1 MDVFCCSKR
10 SKELLEKV
18 HKIFILYLLLLMQ
31 IPIDASSEDFT
42 NNLVIQSDAFEMSL
56 NDRKAYLTGGVKI
69 DSDNVSVRAD
79 GMEVIFIDDS
89 KEVKNLLDD
98 INNIKTARIF
108 VEKGYVKASV
118 GKYKIEC
125 KEIIGNMSDK
135 KIVMMSAKMTDG
147 HNKMSG
153 DKITYDMISQKLSVT
168 SNKNNKVRIS
178 IKEDGI
184 KALEG
189 NN

>member
-1 MDVFCCSKR
+1 MDVFYCSKR
-10 SKELLEKV
+10 SRELPGKV
-18 HKIFILYLLLLMQ
+18 HKIFILYLLLLLQ
-31 IPIDASSEDFT
+31 LPLDVFSEDFT

-56 NDRKAYLTGGVKI
+56 NDRKAYLIGNVKI
-69 DSDNVSVRAD
+69 DSDEISVRAD
-79 GMEVIFIDDS
+79 GVELIFIDDS

-98 INNIKTARIF
+98 ISNIKTVRMF
-108 VEKGYVKASV
+108 VEKGHVKASV

-125 KEIIGNMSDK
+125 KEIIRNMSDK
-135 KIVMMSAKMTDG
+135 KIVMISARMTDG
-147 HNKMSG
+147 YNKMSG
-153 DKITYDMISQKLSVT
+153 DKITYDLTSQKLSVT